1 MKPGAL
7 VSPLPVQRGNRQ
19 GKKLNQLSFQKVSH
33 NCNVNMFS
41 FNRTGVTPESSH
53 ILVIWANA
61 KNVRMRMRIHCWPV
75 VPSAG
80 TMVHIY
86 DDSKTCRQTVAKM
99 RTLNDVVE
107 VAVVGAVVQQ
117 AVPELRPGR
126 TLSKKQSQVSEETRA
141 RSRLRSECCSVGLAS
156 MRQPADMEVPSRVK
170 LTPSLWPSAEVWLAW
185 MRDALK
191 GPSWVARTHTKA
203 VLG

>member
-1 MKPGAL
+1 M
-7 VSPLPVQRGNRQ
+7 
-19 GKKLNQLSFQKVSH
+19 
-33 NCNVNMFS
+33 
-41 FNRTGVTPESSH
+41 
-53 ILVIWANA
+53 
-61 KNVRMRMRIHCWPV
+61 

-80 TMVHIY
+80 TMVHVY
-86 DDSKTCRQTVAKM
+86 DDSKTGRQTVAKM

-141 RSRLRSECCSVGLAS
+141 RSRLRSECCSVCLAS

-170 LTPSLWPSAEVWLAW
+170 LTPSLWPSAEVWLA
-185 MRDALK
+185 
-191 GPSWVARTHTKA
+191 
-203 VLG
+203 